1 MPEENDP
8 RLAFSP
14 REFARRTGV
23 SHDFIYA
30 AIASGQLVARKWGRR
45 TLILATDARRYLEN
59 LPRMQSAVA
68 PKSAVSAQ
76 EACHD

>member
-1 MPEENDP
+1 MPEEEISR

-14 REFARRTGV
+14 REVARQAGV

-45 TLILATDARRYLEN
+45 TLILATDARRYLDS
-59 LPRMQSAVA
+59 LPRMQSGNARRAASTGEVGH
-68 PKSAVSAQ
+68 
-76 EACHD
+76 E

>member
-1 MPEENDP
+1 MPKENDP

-14 REFARRTGV
+14 RELARRTGV

-45 TLILATDARRYLEN
+45 TLILATDALRYLES
-59 LPRMQSAVA
+59 LPRMQSASVRGVA
-68 PKSAVSAQ
+68 TSAKEVGH
-76 EACHD
+76 E